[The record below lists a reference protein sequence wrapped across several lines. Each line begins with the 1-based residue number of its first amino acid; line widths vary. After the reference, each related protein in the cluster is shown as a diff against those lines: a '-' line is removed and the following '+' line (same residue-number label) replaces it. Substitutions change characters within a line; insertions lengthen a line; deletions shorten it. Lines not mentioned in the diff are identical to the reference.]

1 MARKCPRCEMPLTGQ
16 PRNCPH
22 CGNELRPHDPGR
34 CEFCGSAVRP
44 GATSCMQC
52 GAPLEQAWEHPE
64 EPEAP
69 APQQTIVI
77 STQSP
82 GMEKQATRTAKTA
95 GCIIAA
101 AIALPIVGAVLIP
114 VLISSAER
122 RAREVPAETLDVP
135 DQEAVIVEA
144 SVPDSIYRASIVEDR
159 NTVEQIWP
167 RVLTELPDSCYYP
180 DPYDPVAAF
189 RFTVGGQYPL
199 VRLDASAPIDLV
211 MTLLRLEPS
220 GSISFAGWNEDG
232 PQGQDPSLIL
242 PLQGGEYLA
251 LVSNYGAWET
261 GEVRFVWSVAQ
272 PEVPLLAPDTTIEIT
287 LSDRLPKAYF
297 LVDIESGRDYSFET
311 FNDGGDLYLEL
322 HTQEGSVIEDDEGGE
337 QWGDARIDL
346 AAGPLHAGRATI
358 VVRPYSYYSPD
369 FGPVRLEVTAR

>member
-1 MARKCPRCEMPLTGQ
+1 
-16 PRNCPH
+16 
-22 CGNELRPHDPGR
+22 
-34 CEFCGSAVRP
+34 
-44 GATSCMQC
+44 MQC